1 MELGKL
7 EKGDLKAEVKFV
19 KGEIVA
25 IAAIESSGIQSEVKI
40 TIPTDYFLDKL
51 AEAIPGQID
60 DSLISVLK
68 IALKAV

>member
-1 MELGKL
+1 MEIGKL
-7 EKGDLKAEVKFV
+7 EKCDLKAVVKFV

-25 IAAIESSGIQSEVKI
+25 VAAIEASGIQSEVKI

-51 AEAIPGQID
+51 AEALPGQID